1 MANGDATTL
10 LGIVLEVG
18 LAWQPAAARGHG
30 KVNMFFLALLY
41 LSNLIQSTELI
52 GSGQYHLSMLRWIYE
67 WLNHSNS
74 DVIA

>member
-1 MANGDATTL
+1 
-10 LGIVLEVG
+10 
-18 LAWQPAAARGHG
+18 
-30 KVNMFFLALLY
+30 VNMFFLALLY